1 MTAQAP
7 PAGADRANPTG
18 DVSRPRLSILLPTV
32 RAWPEIQ
39 EALAA
44 SLRQEFDETFEVL
57 VLDGHGAGL
66 DREPRP
72 PVRWLREPGADV
84 FRLRAVGL
92 AAARG
97 DVVLLSEDH
106 CVAPPDWYARTST
119 AHRQKLAP
127 ALIGP
132 VRNHSA
138 SSRRAVDRANFA
150 LTLGSFAPP
159 LESVPEGRLP
169 VPTNLSFKRSILP
182 REVPDSGWL
191 EYDLLARLSAAGE
204 LAVAEDALIE
214 HLQSWGPAAALAV
227 HFHSGRSYGASVRQW
242 AADRRR
248 EWWRALPRSPRR
260 LYRLSASALRPG
272 AAGKS
277 PSVADRGWL
286 AALISANAVGQAV
299 GALTGAGRSRMHLV

>member
-1 MTAQAP
+1 MS
-7 PAGADRANPTG
+7 
-18 DVSRPRLSILLPTV
+18 VLLPTV
-32 RAWPEIQ
+32 RGWPEI
-39 EALAA
+39 EKALAA
-44 SLRQEFDETFEVL
+44 SLRQDFAEAFEVL

-84 FRLRAVGL
+84 FRLRAVGV

-106 CVAPPDWYARTST
+106 CVAPPDWYARTSS
-119 AHRQKLAP
+119 AHREKVEP

-169 VPTNLSFKRSILP
+169 VPTNLSFKSSILP
-182 REVPDSGWL
+182 RETPDSGWL
-191 EYDLLARLSAAGE
+191 EYDLLARLANAGG
-204 LAVAEDALIE
+204 LAVADALIE
-214 HLQSWGPAAALAV
+214 HLQNWKPAAALSV

-242 AADRRR
+242 AAGRRR
-248 EWWRALPRSPRR
+248 MWWRSLPHTPRW
-260 LYRLSASALRPG
+260 LYRLSTPALRPG
-272 AAGKS
+272 ASGKS
-277 PSVADRGWL
+277 PSLADRAWL
-286 AALISANAVGQAV
+286 ASLVLANVMGQAA
-299 GALTGAGRSRMHLV
+299 GALTGVGASRTHLV